1 MLARLLLLLCLLAA
15 SPAVA
20 ERVRVAIFDFEIIDT
35 SLDGEMKGTSPEEK
49 ARLAKLAPAL
59 RAKLAASDR
68 YLVVDTEPVT
78 ERARAQNFQACGGC
92 DATLA
97 HEAGADVAVTGTVQ
111 KVSNLIL
118 NLNIYLRDAKDDR
131 LLQSMSADFR
141 GRRQHSSAAGPR
153 RPTPPLRPDLIS
165 DREALANSI
174 RIPSPVV
181 LTMRPRCSAIL
192 GSRRVFLS
200 AFNLESVPSSSAPMS
215 P

>member
-15 SPAVA
+15 LPAVA
-20 ERVRVAIFDFEIIDT
+20 ERVRVAIFDLEIIDT

-68 YLVVDTEPVT
+68 YLVVDTEPIT
-78 ERARAQNFQACGGC
+78 ERARAQNLQACGGC

-141 GRRQHSSAAGPR
+141 GNTDESWSRALGYLIRNKLLAE
-153 RPTPPLRPDLIS
+153 PD
-165 DREALANSI
+165 AKQ
-174 RIPSPVV
+174 
-181 LTMRPRCSAIL
+181 
-192 GSRRVFLS
+192 
-200 AFNLESVPSSSAPMS
+200 
-215 P
+215 